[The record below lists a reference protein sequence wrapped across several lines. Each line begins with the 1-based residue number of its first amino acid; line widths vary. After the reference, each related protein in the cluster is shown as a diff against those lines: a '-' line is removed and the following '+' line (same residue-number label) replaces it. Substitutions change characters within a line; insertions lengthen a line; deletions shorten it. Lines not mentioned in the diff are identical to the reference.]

1 MDEIPLQ
8 AEEIGLPPYQGCTEA
23 TAERRTRGLLWAS
36 LGFADPEQQML
47 KQLCW

>member
-1 MDEIPLQ
+1 MNEIPLQ
-8 AEEIGLPPYQGCTEA
+8 EGEIGLPPYQGCTEA
-23 TAERRTRGLLWAS
+23 SAKPQTQGLLWAS